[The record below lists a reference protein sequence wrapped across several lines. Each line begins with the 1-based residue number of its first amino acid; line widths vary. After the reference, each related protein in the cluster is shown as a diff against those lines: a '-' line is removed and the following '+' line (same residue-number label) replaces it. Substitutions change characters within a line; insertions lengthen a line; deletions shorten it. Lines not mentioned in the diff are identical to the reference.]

1 MDSGAVGVLGI
12 ASGSVCLERKGERS
26 ASRAESLRLQPMLLP
41 VLGKPTTP
49 FPWKFLSVSAS
60 AKSSLRA
67 GVGSHALHQLLA
79 LHGCSGHLFSTNLW
93 GSFQACSFKA
103 STHGF

>member
-79 LHGCSGHLFSTNLW
+79 GPLVISILKRDLERLANLHNT
-93 GSFQACSFKA
+93 
-103 STHGF
+103 